1 RKPNFTPVECAVI
14 FEQVEENI
22 KITNSKFST
31 TLSNKN
37 KSQVWEL
44 ITEKANAPGV
54 AKKNYH
60 GKNSKRSTARKKTRG
75 GKKPDALKATTG
87 KIVEPFETDPSFSGI
102 LGGIDSVNAW

>member
-1 RKPNFTPVECAVI
+1 MTENVAPSPAKCARKPNFTPVECAVI

-37 KSQVWEL
+37 KSRVWEL
-44 ITEKANAPGV
+44 ITEKVNAPGV

-60 GKNSKRSTARKKTRG
+60 GSEGKVERNGQWSK
-75 GKKPDALKATTG
+75 
-87 KIVEPFETDPSFSGI
+87 
-102 LGGIDSVNAW
+102 